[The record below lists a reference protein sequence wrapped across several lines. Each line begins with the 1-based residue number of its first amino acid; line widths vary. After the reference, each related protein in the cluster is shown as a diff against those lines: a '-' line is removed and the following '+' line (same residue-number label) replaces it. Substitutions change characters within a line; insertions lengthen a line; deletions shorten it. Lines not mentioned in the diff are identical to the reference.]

1 MDPAM
6 GSELMYN
13 PLGLKKAKTA
23 RDAFLQ
29 GLFIITIY
37 LIIIDNW
44 ICNATCENYLQLHQE
59 RCSIL
64 S

>member
-1 MDPAM
+1 M

-13 PLGLKKAKTA
+13 PLALKKAKTV

-29 GLFIITIY
+29 GFFLLLF
-37 LIIIDNW
+37 
-44 ICNATCENYLQLHQE
+44 TCENYLQLHQE

>member
-1 MDPAM
+1 M

-13 PLGLKKAKTA
+13 PLALKKAKTA

-29 GLFIITIY
+29 GLFLITIY

-44 ICNATCENYLQLHQE
+44 ILTLLVKITCNYINKDVQY
-59 RCSIL
+59 
-64 S
+64 

>member
-1 MDPAM
+1 M

-13 PLGLKKAKTA
+13 PLALKKAKTA

-29 GLFIITIY
+29 GLFLITIY

-44 ICNATCENYLQLHQE
+44 ILTLLVKITCNNIKKDVQY
-59 RCSIL
+59 
-64 S
+64 

>member
-1 MDPAM
+1 M

-13 PLGLKKAKTA
+13 PLALEKPKTA

-29 GLFIITIY
+29 GFLKITIY

-44 ICNATCENYLQLHQE
+44 ILTLIVKVTCNYIKKDVQY
-59 RCSIL
+59 
-64 S
+64 